1 MLASLA
7 VLLLC
12 QLAGEAM
19 VRVAELP
26 VPGPVVGMV
35 LLFALM
41 IFRAPLPGMLRDTAD
56 GILRHLSLL
65 FVPAGVGLVNNLD
78 RLGGDGLQLLIVV
91 VVSTVIA
98 LAATA
103 LVFAGVAW
111 LMGDRYGERSGLR
124 PPPAGGTA

>member
-78 RLGGDGLQLLIVV
+78 RLGSDGLQLLIVV

-103 LVFAGVAW
+103 LVFAGVAR

-124 PPPAGGTA
+124 PPPAGGTG